1 MDTESESLR
10 TALVEEVARIK
21 DEHTYPD
28 LGRAFQHWSAVNVLG
43 IEDKHV
49 ADELE
54 DAMGTD
60 GGIDY
65 FHVNDKNKTVE
76 IVQAKFSEEPHA
88 HVEQKAILEFY
99 EIPRK
104 LLFDTSDRGSRFQEQ
119 QKQYKK
125 SIEKKYSTRLLF
137 VTTASLSESTKNIMA
152 VKGQNM
158 ASGTTFECFEIKD
171 LIAYVGNPL
180 SPPCSLRLIKNECF
194 VGDPAGTQ
202 IKRMV
207 STVPAT
213 ELKKVCESV
222 GVSTLF
228 SLNPRSFLGA
238 NAISNDIKETI
249 DTQPERLWHYNNG
262 ISAICKHFDYDK
274 ETGIVSIENLKVVN
288 GCQTMTTISMMGDV
302 DPSASLVL
310 RLSETDDTAFS
321 EKISEYTNKQNS
333 IKSPDL
339 LSNHPYLVNLEK
351 RFKKYD
357 KFFFERK
364 KGQRRASNSVHSRKS
379 LYMIK
384 NVDAARLKMAYSMG
398 NPHLSMQLPEA
409 IIFRLGQNGLNE
421 PSLFSSLYKDADPR
435 DFIVPHVFY
444 HLTSVIKKKAGKDGA
459 DTDDTDM
466 KNIRFLLKYKIGQ
479 YYVIGL
485 IGKILRSVND
495 DTRSGIIDAIID
507 SAIRHDSVVIDKV
520 SQELTNLVAW
530 IAHEMPDVVGD
541 GDGRPL
547 YDHEMYYLRDP
558 LRNDN
563 KLPALYHKREGLS
576 KYAGGGDLFARN
588 LSEILNIPGARAPVP
603 DPAR

>member
-152 VKGQNM
+152 MKDQNL
-158 ASGTTFECFEIKD
+158 SSDTTFECFEIKD

-180 SPPCSLRLIKNECF
+180 SPPCKLRVIKNECF
-194 VGDPAGTQ
+194 VGDPTDAQ

-207 STVPAT
+207 STVPAF
-213 ELKKVCESV
+213 ELKKVCESI

-238 NAISNDIKETI
+238 NAISKAIKETI
-249 DTQPERLWHYNNG
+249 DEQPERLWHYNNG
-262 ISAICKHFDYDK
+262 ISAICKHFDYDE
-274 ETGIVSIENLKVVN
+274 ETGIVSIENLKIVN
-288 GCQTMTTISMMGDV
+288 GCQTMTTIYMMKDV
-302 DPSASLVL
+302 DENARLVL

-321 EKISEYTNKQNS
+321 EKISKYTNKQNS

-351 RFKKYD
+351 QFGKYD

-364 KGQRRASNSVHSRKS
+364 KGQEQTINNPVHSKKA
-379 LYMIK
+379 LYVIK
-384 NVDAARLKMAYSMG
+384 NVDAARLKLAYSLG
-398 NPHLSMQLPEA
+398 SPHLSMQLSEA
-409 IIFRLGQNGLNE
+409 SIFRHNQHGSNE
-421 PSLFSSLYKDADPR
+421 PGLFSDLYKDADPR
-435 DFIVPHVFY
+435 DFIVAQVFY
-444 HLTSVIKKKAGKDGA
+444 YLAAAIKKSAGKNA
-459 DTDDTDM
+459 ANTDDADN
-466 KNIRFLLKYKIGQ
+466 KNVRFLLKYKIGQ

-485 IGKILRSVND
+485 IGKILRSLNVN
-495 DTRSGIIDAIID
+495 TRNAIIDAIVD
-507 SAIRHDSVVIDKV
+507 SAIEYDSAVMDKI
-520 SQELTNLVAW
+520 SGELANLVVWA
-530 IAHEMPDVVGD
+530 AHEMPDVVGD
-541 GDGRPL
+541 DAGKPL
-547 YDHEMYYLRDP
+547 HEQKMYYLRDP
-558 LRNDN
+558 LRKDN
-563 KLPALYHKREGLS
+563 KLPALYHKREGFT
-576 KYAGGGDLFARN
+576 KYAGGSDLFARN
-588 LSEILNIPGARAPVP
+588 LSKILNIRDA
-603 DPAR
+603 